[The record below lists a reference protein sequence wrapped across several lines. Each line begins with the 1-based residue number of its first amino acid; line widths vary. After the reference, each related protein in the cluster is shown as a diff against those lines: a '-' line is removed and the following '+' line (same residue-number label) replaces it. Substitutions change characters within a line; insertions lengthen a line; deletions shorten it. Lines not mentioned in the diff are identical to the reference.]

1 MGGRQTVESSY
12 RQLKSLTSGG
22 LTRDAIAVRGLVR
35 FALMFGPVVAA
46 ENVRRLVSKVGK
58 FLDQSD
64 GMLAHQ
70 LRWLDLASPVLK
82 GIRIAA
88 GLRAPPTTGTQVYRQ
103 PCRVIRRFRRARIG
117 RENRIDQTT
126 GSLDLTVLSIQVVD
140 CGMS

>member
-35 FALMFGPVVAA
+35 FALMFGPIVAA
-46 ENVRRLVSKVGK
+46 ENVRRLVSKFGK

-88 GLRAPPTTGTQVYRQ
+88 GLYGRHLRPAPRCDNRGRCPW
-103 PCRVIRRFRRARIG
+103 RVG
-117 RENRIDQTT
+117 VN
-126 GSLDLTVLSIQVVD
+126 G
-140 CGMS
+140 